1 MDERI
6 GFKIKENQLKLILP
20 KFVRKNYLE
29 ELNPLAEKIKY
40 FKLFRK
46 YRSHSKELK
55 KESLYDIENLKA
67 EEYMYSI
74 FEAYYLL
81 LTDYIES
88 GVFLFSKKKT
98 NKMQKGRINWNK
110 TISKSN
116 LIISGDSLIYSS
128 PYYMNNNILYNH
140 PLTILY
146 GLHLLE
152 IEKHVGI
159 KMNLNNQYRK
169 TIEDNKRTINI
180 KSILDNFKSSMF
192 SDRERKVFKILETIN
207 KNSRN
212 LNKTASNRN
221 LYYLE
226 NINSLWE
233 HMLKNILEDQYN
245 SFKEYFP
252 KGIYKL
258 NVEGNEDVKTGLRII
273 PDIIKEFKGK
283 LYIID
288 AKNYLPHINNNIPGT
303 SDINKQLLYRY
314 FLSKEF
320 NEDNKYKLKNIKNV
334 FLLPSD
340 LQGKTIEKIGIHKF
354 SNVENSMGNIDLY
367 QVDYN
372 SVVNAYIGNKKE
384 IGEVILE
391 GIEGNNLWFKEW

>member
-6 GFKIKENQLKLILP
+6 GFEIKESKLKLILP
-20 KFVRKNYLE
+20 KFIKKNYLE
-29 ELNPLAEKIKY
+29 ELNPITEKIKY

-46 YRSHSKELK
+46 YRNSSKELK
-55 KESLYDIENLKA
+55 KESLYSIENLKT

-81 LTDYIES
+81 LTDYMES

-98 NKMQKGRINWNK
+98 NQMEKGRINWNK

-152 IEKHVGI
+152 IEKYAGI
-159 KMNLNNQYRK
+159 KMNLDNQYK
-169 TIEDNKRTINI
+169 KIIEDNKNTINI
-180 KSILDNFKSSMF
+180 KFILDNFKSSMF
-192 SDRERKVFKILETIN
+192 SDRDRKVFNILETIH
-207 KNSRN
+207 K
-212 LNKTASNRN
+212 SNRN
-221 LYYLE
+221 LSKTDSSRSLYYLE
-226 NINSLWE
+226 NINGLWE
-233 HMLKNILEDQYN
+233 HMLKNILEDQYD
-245 SFKEYFP
+245 SFKKCFP
-252 KGIYKL
+252 EGIYKL
-258 NVEGNEDVKTGLRII
+258 NIEGDNYTKAGLRII

-288 AKNYLPHINNNIPGT
+288 AKNYLPHINNNVPRT
-303 SDINKQLLYRY
+303 ADINKQILYRY

-320 NEDNKYKLKNIKNV
+320 NENNKYNLKDIKNI

-340 LQGKTIEKIGIHKF
+340 LQEDLIKKIGVHRF
-354 SNVENSMGNIDLY
+354 SNVDSTIGNIDLY
-367 QVDYN
+367 QVDFD
-372 SVVNAYIGNKKE
+372 SVVNSYINNEDDIK
-384 IGEVILE
+384 EVI
-391 GIEGNNLWFKEW
+391 FKELYMD